1 MMRAIFMNISLNDGL
16 LAELECDALVIPLDD
31 GVSVGKEVDLQ
42 VAAMRK
48 SGEVTGKLGE
58 MTILHE
64 PRELAASRLMLMGVD
79 DALDANHAFRMAG
92 QAVRAA
98 QKRKFRRLAIA
109 LGDGQLI
116 RAVAEGCAYG
126 GYERPKYK
134 SDDSASIVEE
144 ILIVAPGAD
153 TVAFE
158 SGRIVG
164 ESVNL
169 TRRLVDT
176 PANDLG
182 PVEFADMAESMGK
195 AAGLEVDVL
204 DEPALEALGAGSLLS
219 VAKGSARPPR
229 LVRLSWDPDHVA
241 GDSHLFLVGKG
252 VTFDT
257 GGLSLKPANSMEKMK
272 YDMAGAAT
280 MLGAIIAIAR
290 LGIPQHV
297 SCLLGLV
304 ENMPSGTATRPG
316 DIVQAMNGKT
326 IEVIN
331 TDAEGRLV
339 LADALTYAVRQ
350 GATHLIDAAT
360 LTGAVSI
367 ALGSVNIGLMSNNE
381 SLQSHIT
388 ASGRE
393 IGEQFWALP
402 MNNEYLEPMKGDL
415 SDLRN
420 AGTDRK
426 AGTITAAKFL
436 EQFVDDTPWA
446 HLDIAGTA
454 NLDKGLPN
462 APKGASGIA
471 VRSLVRAL
479 ETWSNGGLE

>member
-1 MMRAIFMNISLNDGL
+1 MNIRLHDGP
-16 LAELECDALVIPLDD
+16 LAELETDALAWPLAN
-31 GVSVGKEVDLQ
+31 GPSLGQAVDAQ
-42 VAAMRK
+42 IAALRE
-48 SGEVTGKLGE
+48 SGEVRGKPGE
-58 MTILHE
+58 LTLLHE
-64 PRELAASRLMLMGVD
+64 PKGLQSQRLMLMGVGES
-79 DALDANHAFRMAG
+79 LDASQVFSLTG

-98 QKRKFRRLAIA
+98 QKRRFKRLTIA
-109 LGDGQLI
+109 LPDGEFV
-116 RAVAEGCAYG
+116 RVAAEGCVYG
-126 GYERPKYK
+126 SYERPKYK
-134 SDDSASIVEE
+134 SADASVPLDE
-144 ILIVAPGAD
+144 ILIVAPGASAA
-153 TVAFE
+153 AFDA
-158 SGRIVG
+158 GRIVG

-195 AAGLEVDVL
+195 AAGLEVEVL

-219 VAKGSARPPR
+219 VAKGSVRPPR
-229 LVRLSWDPDHVA
+229 LVRLTWNPASAVD
-241 GDSHLFLVGKG
+241 DSHLFLVGKG

-257 GGLSLKPANSMEKMK
+257 GGLSLKSAKSMESMK

-280 MLGAIIAIAR
+280 MLGAVTAIAR
-290 LGIPQHV
+290 LGISQRV

-304 ENMPSGTATRPG
+304 ENMPSGSATRPG

-326 IEVIN
+326 IEVVN

-339 LADALTYAVRQ
+339 LADALTHAVRL
-350 GATHLIDAAT
+350 GATHLVDAAT
-360 LTGAVSI
+360 LTGAVSV
-367 ALGSVNIGLMSNNE
+367 ALGAVNIGLLGNDAALSAH
-381 SLQSHIT
+381 LT
-388 ASGRE
+388 ATGQT
-393 IGEQFWALP
+393 IGENFWSLP
-402 MNNEYLEPMKGDL
+402 MNDDYLEPMKGDL

-420 AGTDRK
+420 AGDDRK

-436 EQFVDDTPWA
+436 EQFVEDTPWA

-471 VRSLVRAL
+471 VRTLVRAV
-479 ETWSNGGLE
+479 ETWPSEAAK

>member
-1 MMRAIFMNISLNDGL
+1 MNIRLHEGP
-16 LAELECDALVIPLDD
+16 LAELETDALAWPLANGSSLGQAADQ
-31 GVSVGKEVDLQ
+31 Q
-42 VAAMRK
+42 VAALRE
-48 SGEVTGKLGE
+48 SGEVRGKPSEL
-58 MTILHE
+58 TLLHE
-64 PRELAASRLMLMGVD
+64 PKGLQSRRLMLLGVGD
-79 DALDANHAFRMAG
+79 SLDATQAFRMAG

-98 QKRKFRRLAIA
+98 QKRRFKRLAIA
-109 LGDGQLI
+109 LPDGDLV
-116 RAVAEGCAYG
+116 RAATEGCVYG
-126 GYERPKYK
+126 SYEQPKYK
-134 SDDSASIVEE
+134 SDDSNPPLEE
-144 ILIVAPGAD
+144 ILIVAPSAD
-153 TVAFE
+153 SAAFDA
-158 SGRIVG
+158 GRIVG

-182 PVEFADMAESMGK
+182 PVEFAEMAESMGK
-195 AAGLEVDVL
+195 AAGLEVEVL
-204 DEPALEALGAGSLLS
+204 DESALEALGAGSLLS
-219 VAKGSARPPR
+219 VARGSARPPR
-229 LVRLSWDPDHVA
+229 LVRLAWNPSDVP

-257 GGLSLKPANSMEKMK
+257 GGLSLKPAKSMEKMK

-280 MLGAIIAIAR
+280 MLGAITAIAR
-290 LGIPQHV
+290 LGIRQRV

-304 ENMPSGTATRPG
+304 ENMPSGSATRPG

-339 LADALTYAVRQ
+339 LADALTHAVRL

-360 LTGAVSI
+360 LTGAVSV
-367 ALGSVNIGLMSNNE
+367 ALGSVNIGLLGNDN
-381 SLQSHIT
+381 SLSDYLKAI
-388 ASGRE
+388 GRT
-393 IGEQFWALP
+393 IGEHFWPLP
-402 MNNEYLEPMKGDL
+402 MNDEYLEPMKGDL

-420 AGTDRK
+420 AGNDRK

-436 EQFVDDTPWA
+436 EQFVDGTPWV

-471 VRSLVRAL
+471 VRTLVRAV
-479 ETWSNGGLE
+479 ENWPRKGAE

>member
-1 MMRAIFMNISLNDGL
+1 MNIRLHEGP
-16 LAELECDALVIPLDD
+16 LAELETDALAWPLANGSSLGQAADQ
-31 GVSVGKEVDLQ
+31 Q
-42 VAAMRK
+42 VAALCE
-48 SGEVTGKLGE
+48 SGEVRGKSSEL
-58 MTILHE
+58 TLLHE
-64 PRELAASRLMLMGVD
+64 PKGLQSRRLMLLGVGD
-79 DALDANHAFRMAG
+79 SLDATQAFRMAG

-98 QKRKFRRLAIA
+98 QKRRFKRLAIA
-109 LGDGQLI
+109 LPDGDLV
-116 RAVAEGCAYG
+116 RAATEGCVYG
-126 GYERPKYK
+126 SYEQPKYK
-134 SDDSASIVEE
+134 SDDSNPPLEE

-153 TVAFE
+153 SAAFDA
-158 SGRIVG
+158 GRIVG

-182 PVEFADMAESMGK
+182 PVEFAEMAESMGK
-195 AAGLEVDVL
+195 AAGLEVEVL
-204 DEPALEALGAGSLLS
+204 DESALEALGAGSLLS
-219 VAKGSARPPR
+219 VARGAARPPR
-229 LVRLSWDPDHVA
+229 LVRLAWIPSDVP

-257 GGLSLKPANSMEKMK
+257 GGLSLKSAQSMEKMK

-280 MLGAIIAIAR
+280 MLGAITAIAR
-290 LGIPQHV
+290 LGIRQRV

-304 ENMPSGTATRPG
+304 ENMPSGSATRPG

-339 LADALTYAVRQ
+339 LADALTHAVRL
-350 GATHLIDAAT
+350 GATHLVDAAT
-360 LTGAVSI
+360 LTGAVSV
-367 ALGSVNIGLMSNNE
+367 ALGSVNIGLLGNDD
-381 SLQSHIT
+381 SLSDYLKAI
-388 ASGRE
+388 GRT
-393 IGEQFWALP
+393 IGEHFWPLP
-402 MNNEYLEPMKGDL
+402 MNDEYLEPMKGDL

-420 AGTDRK
+420 AGNDRK

-436 EQFVDDTPWA
+436 EQFVDGTPWV

-471 VRSLVRAL
+471 VRTLVRAV
-479 ETWSNGGLE
+479 ENWPRKGAK

>member
-1 MMRAIFMNISLNDGL
+1 MNIRLYDGP
-16 LAELECDALVIPLDD
+16 LAELDCDAVFVPLV
-31 GVSVGKEVDLQ
+31 GG
-42 VAAMRK
+42 AALGQKSETLLSNLRD
-48 SGEVTGKLGE
+48 SGEITGKQGE

-64 PRELAASRLMLMGVD
+64 PKDLAASRLILMGVGNTF
-79 DALDANHAFRMAG
+79 DADQAFRMAG
-92 QAVRAA
+92 QALRAA
-98 QKRKFRRLAIA
+98 QKFNFKRLVFA
-109 LGDGQLI
+109 LNDGDLV
-116 RAVAEGCAYG
+116 RAMTEGCVYG

-134 SDDSASIVEE
+134 SDDKPSVVDEVI
-144 ILIVAPGAD
+144 IIAPGAEKSEFD
-153 TVAFE
+153 AGIV
-158 SGRIVG
+158 VG
-164 ESVNL
+164 ESINV

-182 PVEFADMAESMGK
+182 PEEFAEMAESMGI
-195 AAGLEVDVL
+195 AAGLEVEVL
-204 DEPALEALGAGSLLS
+204 DESDLEALGAGSFLS

-229 LVRLSWDPDHVA
+229 LVRLVWNPNEVVN
-241 GDSHLFLVGKG
+241 DSHLFLVGKG

-257 GGLSLKPANSMEKMK
+257 GGISLKPANSMEKMK

-280 MLGAIIAIAR
+280 MFGVITAIAR
-290 LGIPQHV
+290 LNIKQRV
-297 SCLLGLV
+297 SCILGLV

-339 LADALTYAVRQ
+339 LADALTYAVRK

-360 LTGAVSI
+360 LTGAVSV
-367 ALGSVNIGLMSNNE
+367 ALGAVNIGMMGNDN
-381 SLQSHIT
+381 SLLSHIKAT
-388 ASGRE
+388 GQS
-393 IGEQFWALP
+393 IGEQFWELP
-402 MNNEYLEPMKGDL
+402 MNDDYLEPMKGDL

-436 EQFVDDTPWA
+436 EQFVDSKPWV

-454 NLDKGLPN
+454 NLDKTLPN

-471 VRSLVRAL
+471 VRSLLRAVQ
-479 ETWSNGGLE
+479 TWTKGGLE

>member
-1 MMRAIFMNISLNDGL
+1 MNIRLHDGP
-16 LAELECDALVIPLDD
+16 LAKLETDALAWPLANGPSLGQAADQ
-31 GVSVGKEVDLQ
+31 Q
-42 VAAMRK
+42 VAALRE
-48 SGEVTGKLGE
+48 SGEVRGKPSEL
-58 MTILHE
+58 TLLHE
-64 PRELAASRLMLMGVD
+64 PKGLQSRRLMLMGVGD
-79 DALDANHAFRMAG
+79 SFDTTQAFCMAG

-98 QKRKFRRLAIA
+98 QKRCFKRLAIA
-109 LGDGQLI
+109 LPDGDLV
-116 RAVAEGCAYG
+116 RAATEGCVYG
-126 GYERPKYK
+126 SYEQPKYK
-134 SDDSASIVEE
+134 SDDSNSPLEE
-144 ILIVAPGAD
+144 ILIVVPGAD
-153 TVAFE
+153 SAAFDA
-158 SGRIVG
+158 GRIVG

-182 PVEFADMAESMGK
+182 PVEFAEMAESMGK
-195 AAGLEVDVL
+195 AAGLEVEVL
-204 DEPALEALGAGSLLS
+204 DESALEALGAGSLLS

-229 LVRLSWDPDHVA
+229 LVRLAWSPSDVA
-241 GDSHLFLVGKG
+241 SDSHLFLVGKG

-257 GGLSLKPANSMEKMK
+257 GGLSLKPAKSMEKMK

-280 MLGAIIAIAR
+280 MLGAITAIAR
-290 LGIPQHV
+290 LGIRQRV

-304 ENMPSGTATRPG
+304 ENMPGSSATRPG

-339 LADALTYAVRQ
+339 LADALTYAVRL
-350 GATHLIDAAT
+350 GATHLVDAAT
-360 LTGAVSI
+360 LTGAVSV
-367 ALGSVNIGLMSNNE
+367 ALGSVNIGLLSNDD
-381 SLQSHIT
+381 SLSDYLKAT
-388 ASGRE
+388 GRT
-393 IGEQFWALP
+393 IGEHFWPLP
-402 MNNEYLEPMKGDL
+402 MNDEYLEPMKGDL

-420 AGTDRK
+420 AGNDRK

-436 EQFVDDTPWA
+436 EQFVDGTPWA

-471 VRSLVRAL
+471 VRTLVRAV
-479 ETWSNGGLE
+479 ENWPRKGAK

>member
-1 MMRAIFMNISLNDGL
+1 MNISLHDGP
-16 LAELECDALVIPLDD
+16 LAELECDSLVVPLSGGAALAQATEAQL
-31 GVSVGKEVDLQ
+31 
-42 VAAMRK
+42 AALRE
-48 SGEVTGKLGE
+48 SGEVTGKPGE
-58 MTILHE
+58 VTILHE
-64 PRELAASRLMLMGVD
+64 PKELTASRLMLIGVGD
-79 DALDANHAFRMAG
+79 ELDANQAFRMAG

-98 QKRKFRRLAIA
+98 QQRKFKRLVFA
-109 LGDGQLI
+109 LADGEFV

-134 SDDSASIVEE
+134 RDDSASEVEE
-144 ILIVAPGAD
+144 VLILAPGSD
-153 TVAFE
+153 NSAFE
-158 SGRIVG
+158 AGRIVG
-164 ESVNL
+164 ESVNV

-195 AAGLEVDVL
+195 AVGLEVEVL
-204 DEPALEALGAGSLLS
+204 DEPALQALGAGSLLS

-229 LVRLSWDPDHVA
+229 LVRLSWNPADAA

-280 MLGAIIAIAR
+280 MLGAVTAMAR
-290 LGIPQHV
+290 LGVPQRV

-360 LTGAVSI
+360 LTGAVSV
-367 ALGSVNIGLMSNNE
+367 ALGSVNIGLMSNNDP
-381 SLQSHIT
+381 LQWHIA
-388 ASGRE
+388 ASGRA

-402 MNNEYLEPMKGDL
+402 MNDEYLESMKGDL

-436 EQFVDDTPWA
+436 EQFVEGTPWV
-446 HLDIAGTA
+446 HLDIAGMA
-454 NLDKGLPN
+454 NLDEGLPN

-471 VRSLVRAL
+471 VRSLVRAV
-479 ETWSNGGLE
+479 ETWSNGGLG

>member
-1 MMRAIFMNISLNDGL
+1 MNIRLHDGS
-16 LAELECDALVIPLDD
+16 LAELECDALVLPLT
-31 GVSVGKEVDLQ
+31 GGGAISQAARAQ
-42 VAAMRK
+42 VASLRE
-48 SGEVTGKLGE
+48 SGEVTGKPSEL
-58 MTILHE
+58 TLLHE
-64 PRELAASRLMLMGVD
+64 PKDLVARRLMLVGVGD
-79 DALDANHAFRMAG
+79 KLDATQAFRLAG
-92 QAVRAA
+92 QAVRVA
-98 QKRKFRRLAIA
+98 QQKKFKRLAIA
-109 LGDGQLI
+109 LENGELI
-116 RAVAEGCAYG
+116 RSLVEGCVYG

-134 SDDSASIVEE
+134 SDDSASPVEE

-153 TVAFE
+153 ESAFE
-158 SGRIVG
+158 AGRVVG

-169 TRRLVDT
+169 TRRLVDI

-182 PVEFADMAESMGK
+182 PVEFADMAESMGR
-195 AAGLEVDVL
+195 AAGLEVEVL

-229 LVRLSWDPDHVA
+229 LVQLSWNPSNA
-241 GDSHLFLVGKG
+241 NGESHLFLVGKG

-280 MLGAIIAIAR
+280 MLGVITAIAR
-290 LGIPQHV
+290 LGLQQRV

-360 LTGAVSI
+360 LTGAVSV

-388 ASGRE
+388 VSGRA
-393 IGEQFWALP
+393 IGEHFWALP
-402 MNNEYLEPMKGDL
+402 MNDDYLEPMKGDL

-420 AGTDRK
+420 AGADRK

-436 EQFVDDTPWA
+436 EQFVDATPWV

-454 NLDKGLPN
+454 NLDKGLPHS
-462 APKGASGIA
+462 PKGASGIA
-471 VRSLVRAL
+471 VRSLVGSV
-479 ETWSNGGLE
+479 ENWSNGGLA